1 MIGIG
6 LFSSV
11 RLNDKRKL
19 GAFKGGLIS
28 TEEYG
33 NHILEGR
40 GGKAIKV
47 TNSIY
52 LDFYQNNF
60 ILKANNGN
68 KCNKISLFE
77 SASYNCEFKIISGL
91 TTEVK
96 LYDGY

>member
-1 MIGIG
+1 MYTKSSDRRARDENGHYTRMIGIG

-60 ILKANNGN
+60 IQGQQWK
-68 KCNKISLFE
+68 
-77 SASYNCEFKIISGL
+77 
-91 TTEVK
+91 
-96 LYDGY
+96 